1 MTVPISYPKGTW
13 KALSRP
19 IPRNKRGKQ
28 RKKDVLVF
36 RIPDTNDSY
45 VFCLARRNKSCDVY
59 QCTGCKKM
67 GAWKTVKVVGD
78 DFMVDPCSIGHECTP
93 VEFGRD
99 KGNRIA
105 YSIVNDIGANPM
117 YAGRPP
123 RQMFEQ
129 KLDESDLLYGE
140 DIAMGL
146 YASGYEQRRQAIS
159 RAINSL
165 KDRAVT
171 LENIPEEL
179 SFLRDGTRFVQEQ
192 DPELHI
198 YYSERTIEK
207 ACTNGLFALVADG
220 VHNKQPKSL
229 TQFYC
234 VHGVC
239 DGGVEVPLLYA
250 LTARKTEGTYRRIFG
265 HLQAILEGY
274 RPRPHQRLRCND
286 VLFIYP
292 KHGTGGET
300 VVDYE
305 SSSKAPQ
312 RSKRWK
318 SGGTPSKVSF
328 SFLHISDRML
338 RLLYN
343 HPPVPEDHPAHRG
356 CSEFLSYLHSTWFSG
371 LFADLW
377 CKWELMDLRTTNLAE
392 AYHSKLN
399 TSFSTDHPDVRTLL
413 EKLRTFDLEARC
425 ALQLLENNPEHCKRL
440 RKRDLERR
448 EKVEESMT
456 RFATLYRNRGATR
469 TDIEKYC
476 INMSKFISGET
487 V

>member
-1 MTVPISYPKGTW
+1 
-13 KALSRP
+13 
-19 IPRNKRGKQ
+19 
-28 RKKDVLVF
+28 
-36 RIPDTNDSY
+36 
-45 VFCLARRNKSCDVY
+45 
-59 QCTGCKKM
+59 M

-274 RPRPHQRLRCND
+274 RPRPHQRLRV
-286 VLFIYP
+286 VLDFEKEERQLWITKVHP
-292 KHGTGGET
+292 RPHKG
-300 VVDYE
+300 
-305 SSSKAPQ
+305 
-312 RSKRWK
+312 R
-318 SGGTPSKVSF
+318 SGGKVVGHHQS
-328 SFLHISDRML
+328 
-338 RLLYN
+338 

-377 CKWELMDLRTTNLAE
+377 CN
-392 AYHSKLN
+392 KLN